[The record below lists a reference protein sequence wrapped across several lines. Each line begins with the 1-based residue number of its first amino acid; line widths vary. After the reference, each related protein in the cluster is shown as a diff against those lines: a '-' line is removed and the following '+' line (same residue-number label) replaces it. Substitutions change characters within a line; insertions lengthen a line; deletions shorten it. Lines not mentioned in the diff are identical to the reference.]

1 MRISFLVGWWLLPLL
16 ITVASY
22 AWALPMRENE
32 RPTGGMFSGL
42 GYAIG
47 GTLRLLVATVAS
59 LLCWLAWALLAT

>member
-1 MRISFLVGWWLLPLL
+1 
-16 ITVASY
+16 
-22 AWALPMRENE
+22 MREHE

-59 LLCWLAWALLAT
+59 LLCWLVWALLAT